1 MVPGDRPE
9 SAGTGAASGAGTGA
23 GTGEQGEL
31 HESHWV
37 RWHTAYEDPSS
48 NLSLRLRAVQSMVR
62 DALDEVSGRA
72 GAGAEPGAAAQPG
85 AAPESGAAAQ
95 PGATAAPS
103 GATDPAPIRMLSLCA
118 GQGRDVID
126 VVADH
131 PSGSVSALLVEL
143 DPTLVARA
151 RSRAAELGVAD
162 RVRVVEGD
170 ASLASVWADAVPAD
184 VVLVCGIFGNISAAD
199 ISRTIA
205 VLPGMCAAGGHVV
218 WTRHRVPPDRTP
230 AIRAEF
236 AAAGFTELAFEAPD
250 GAILGVGH
258 HRLQGA
264 TAPFDA
270 NQRLFQF
277 VGDGGTPA

>member
-1 MVPGDRPE
+1 MGGGSGETGGSGESDESGD
-9 SAGTGAASGAGTGA
+9 
-23 GTGEQGEL
+23 
-31 HESHWV
+31 SHWV
-37 RWHTAYEDPSS
+37 RWHAAYEDPSS

-72 GAGAEPGAAAQPG
+72 GVRAGAGA
-85 AAPESGAAAQ
+85 
-95 PGATAAPS
+95 GATATATE
-103 GATDPAPIRMLSLCA
+103 ATDPEPIRMLSLCA

-126 VVADH
+126 VVAAH
-131 PSGSVSALLVEL
+131 PNGSAVSALLVEL
-143 DPTLVARA
+143 DPVLVARA
-151 RSRAAELGVAD
+151 RARADELGVAD

-170 ASLASVWADAVPAD
+170 ASLASLSADAVPAD

-199 ISRTIA
+199 ITRTIEA
-205 VLPGMCAAGGHVV
+205 LPGFCAAGGHVV
-218 WTRHRVPPDRTP
+218 WTRHRLPPDRTP

-250 GAILGVGH
+250 GAVLGVGH

-270 NQRLFQF
+270 TQRLFRF
-277 VGDGGTPA
+277 VGDGGNPA